1 MKLLLH
7 RLTNWRGLR
16 NFEIQ
21 PGKVSFL
28 FGENGVGK
36 TAVLDSFR
44 SLAEGGADPDSISTW
59 ADEAVIHSVWEI
71 QEGDHAD
78 YPAGV
83 YKITRTV
90 KRDGFGL
97 DVKGPNGKK
106 IPKEATFVK
115 TFLPVMGFDPLA
127 FDALTDEERA
137 QALKTLLFVPVKA
150 AEIKD
155 AASLVKIDGLDKEVY
170 ENGIGA
176 IEFFTKQLKE
186 RATGLRAGIKELS
199 AQVLTFKKTFE
210 GKTAEDVQ
218 ADLEAARQQVVENT
232 VKLTTGESLLMGVR
246 TTAKAE
252 ADATSRKSEEVVN
265 KEYEDARA
273 KLDAEYAS
281 SLANLVTTKNSKLT
295 EISSALSTAKTVAD
309 EEFIAQS
316 DAVLI
321 PIRNA
326 ISTAQANVVS
336 LEEKAREADKLA
348 GAKTQ
353 VEAWEKA
360 TREKQMDLD
369 RIGVACDQLDLLR
382 SNKLAEMQL
391 DGMEIKGGR
400 LYIGGVLSS
409 IVNTAARYMKWWEV
423 AKRYAKHGQ
432 PIIIDALAELTLDS
446 RELFEKSVYQ
456 YTGQVIGAV
465 SNSGPLEIR
474 DTLAPNEADLADLT
488 ARVAKKKEK
497 ADV

>member
-44 SLAEGGADPDSISTW
+44 SLAEGGADPDSIRVG

-71 QEGDHAD
+71 EAGDHAD
-78 YPAGV
+78 YPPGE
-83 YKITRTV
+83 YKITRTI
-90 KRDGFGL
+90 KRDGFTL
-97 DVKGPNGKK
+97 NVKGPNGKA

-127 FDALTDEERA
+127 FDGLTDEERA
-137 QALKTLLFVPVKA
+137 LKLKSLLFVPVKA
-150 AEIKD
+150 AEIID
-155 AASLVKIDGLDKEVY
+155 AASLVKIDGVDKEVY

-176 IEFFTKQLKE
+176 IEFFTKQLKQK
-186 RATGLRAGIKELS
+186 ATDLRVVIKDLG

-210 GKTAEDVQ
+210 GKSAEDVQ
-218 ADLEAARQQVVENT
+218 TDLEAARKQVAESKA
-232 VKLTTGESLLMGVR
+232 KLAEEESALIGTR

-252 ADATSRKSEEVVN
+252 AEAVSRLTEVAVN
-265 KEYEDARA
+265 NEYEDARA
-273 KLDAEYAS
+273 KLDAQYAIDKAKIDDAKHFK
-281 SLANLVTTKNSKLT
+281 LAA
-295 EISSALSTAKTVAD
+295 ISSALSTAKTAAD
-309 EEFIAQS
+309 EEFISKS

-353 VEAWEKA
+353 VEAWEKT
-360 TREKQMDLD
+360 TREKQTELD
-369 RIGVACDQLDLLR
+369 RIGIACDQLDLLR
-382 SNKLAEMQL
+382 SNKLSEMQL

-432 PIIIDALAELTLDS
+432 PIIIDALAELTHES

-474 DTLAPNEADLADLT
+474 DTLAPNEADLADMT
-488 ARVAKKKEK
+488 ARVEKRKVKED
-497 ADV
+497 A